1 MRAVLARGLA
11 RMAESGVPCGGG
23 RSLYWIEP
31 LASRHFHWPLAKAGV
46 APLLLAT
53 LLPQRAAAAA
63 LGFLLFALIV
73 WMQRRRQRR

>member
-11 RMAESGVPCGGG
+11 RMAESGVPYGGG

-46 APLLLAT
+46 HTTAPAVRIKART
-53 LLPQRAAAAA
+53 
-63 LGFLLFALIV
+63 
-73 WMQRRRQRR
+73 